1 MEMNSRSIRHLLC
14 VLGAV
19 TGLSYCSL
27 SAAAGAVPIRACTED
42 NDSFPWLMKDQ
53 VGVTT
58 FQLKLVEQ
66 RLGSKIEMVPLP
78 WRRCIAE
85 VQSGS
90 RDAAIKISFS
100 PVRALEVGVYPMLQG
115 KLDVSKRLHFDSY
128 SLYRVK
134 GSATQW
140 DGKVL
145 KAAGKIGAQ
154 AGFSIVEQLQALG
167 AKVDEGG
174 RSAEEH
180 FQKMLLGRVAAVAL
194 QTQQGDNALAKN
206 PDFKANIERITP
218 LLVEKP
224 YFLIFSK
231 RFYQQN
237 PEFSAAVW
245 QTIELVRESP
255 EYVKHFQVAH

>member
-1 MEMNSRSIRHLLC
+1 MKSWPIRQMICAIAVFLHSGLC
-14 VLGAV
+14 FA
-19 TGLSYCSL
+19 T
-27 SAAAGAVPIRACTED
+27 GAVPIRACTED
-42 NDSFPWLMKDQ
+42 NDSYPWLILGQ
-53 VGVTT
+53 VGVTN
-58 FQLKLVEQ
+58 FQLKMVER
-66 RLGSKIEMVPLP
+66 RLGSKIELTPLP

-85 VQSGS
+85 VQAGT

-100 PVRALEVGVYPMLQG
+100 PSRAMEVGVFPMHQG

-134 GSATQW
+134 GSAVSW

-145 KAAGKIGAQ
+145 KATGKIGAQ
-154 AGFSIVEQLQALG
+154 AGFSIIEQLQALG
-167 AKVDEGG
+167 AQIDEGG

-180 FQKMLLGRVAAVAL
+180 LQKMLLGRVVAVAL
-194 QTQQGDNALAKN
+194 QTNQGDSALAKN
-206 PDFKANIERITP
+206 PEFKLNIERITP

-224 YFLIFSK
+224 YFLMFSK
-231 RFYQQN
+231 QFYQQN

-255 EYVKHFQVAH
+255 EYVKYLQTIH